1 MRLFSL
7 LLAGALALACLN
19 ATAADLRF
27 ALVRTSGITTLEAFT
42 VAGGDWTRQ
51 VPTNHTAVLIQHH
64 AATLLFDTGL
74 GSQADAQFK
83 QDMPW
88 WGKPLFHYEGL
99 KPVRDQLQGSGIRI
113 DRILLSHAHWD
124 HASGL
129 SDFPEVPVWAPYEEI
144 NYAHIAQ
151 PPAVFPSQFRHPVKW
166 VPYAFEPTPF
176 MGFNESLDLFGDGSL
191 VLVPMHGHTPGSVG
205 LFLTLDD
212 GRRFFFSGDT
222 TWQLSGFTGPHEK
235 FWVSRKLV
243 DNDRERTLAEVAR
256 VHLLMRSHPE
266 LTVVPAHDAR
276 VQDRLGYYPNWIQ
289 ANPHQSPPGASIA
302 SSLIND

>member
-1 MRLFSL
+1 MPSL
-7 LLAGALALACLN
+7 LLAGLLALACLP
-19 ATAADLRF
+19 AHAADVRF
-27 ALVRTSGITTLEAFT
+27 SLIRTSGVTTLEAFT
-42 VAGGDWTRQ
+42 VAGGDWTRK
-51 VPTNHTAVLIQHH
+51 VPMNHTAVLIQHH

-88 WGKPLFHYEGL
+88 WDKPLFQYEGL
-99 KPVRDQLQGSGIRI
+99 KPARDQLAGSGIRI

-129 SDFPEVPVWAPYEEI
+129 SDFPDVPVWAPYEEI

-166 VPYAFEPTPF
+166 MPLQFDSGPF
-176 MGFNESLDLFGDGSL
+176 LSYDESLDLFGDGSL
-191 VLVPMHGHTPGSVG
+191 VLVPMRGHTPGSMG
-205 LFLTLDD
+205 LFITLDD

-222 TWQLSGFTGPHEK
+222 TWRLSGFTGPHEK

-243 DNDRERTLAEVAR
+243 DSDRDQTLAEVAR
-256 VHLLMRSHPE
+256 VHELMLAYPK
-266 LTVVPAHDAR
+266 LTVVPAHDAQ
-276 VQDRLGYYPNWIQ
+276 VQDKLGYFPHWIQ
-289 ANPHQSPPGASIA
+289 
-302 SSLIND
+302 